1 MFPESSASRS
11 PSISLCRSKSMCA
24 RSDTT
29 SRSGVDRHARSLE
42 RLQLVEHGGDVHD
55 DAVAH
60 DAQALLVQDARG
72 NEVQRVLLAAVVVD
86 GVARV
91 RAALATSHHVVLL
104 SSVEVAGE
112 DGWGRRG
119 RGGRESR
126 VRVRVRFERWEGP
139 RGAKKNETRAAA
151 AITTVDPLGLGFRR
165 GRARVAIAGR
175 RRVARE
181 TRDRSS
187 PGNAERT
194 RARRR
199 GRSRATPPPDAVAA
213 SSRERPIG
221 ESSQIAR
228 ETRGA
233 SARETRCRRRRD
245 ATERAPGR
253 GCPRACPCPRRPTAT
268 PRPRRRNRGC
278 STPPCSSGARPIA
291 PRQPC
296 SSSRRGG
303 VARDDDDA
311 AASTPARGSAS
322 RGARR
327 ARPGRPP

>member
-1 MFPESSASRS
+1 
-11 PSISLCRSKSMCA
+11 
-24 RSDTT
+24 
-29 SRSGVDRHARSLE
+29 
-42 RLQLVEHGGDVHD
+42 VHD

-60 DAQALLVQDARG
+60 DAFALFVEDARG
-72 NEVQRVLLAAVVVD
+72 DEMERVLLAVVVVD

-91 RAALATSHHVVLL
+91 RAALASRDDVVLL
-104 SSVEVAGE
+104 STVEVAGE

-119 RGGRESR
+119 RGGREFGFGFGFG
-126 VRVRVRFERWEGP
+126 FERREGP

-221 ESSQIAR
+221 ESIANR
-228 ETRGA
+228 ERDARSERERDAMPPTTRRDGA
-233 SARETRCRRRRD
+233 RTWARMSTSLPLPSSPHCDPKTAQTEPRVFHSSLFFWRTSDCSATALLVVATRRRR
-245 ATERAPGR
+245 
-253 GCPRACPCPRRPTAT
+253 
-268 PRPRRRNRGC
+268 
-278 STPPCSSGARPIA
+278 
-291 PRQPC
+291 
-296 SSSRRGG
+296 SR
-303 VARDDDDA
+303 
-311 AASTPARGSAS
+311 
-322 RGARR
+322 
-327 ARPGRPP
+327 

>member
-1 MFPESSASRS
+1 MGGERRREK
-11 PSISLCRSKSMCA
+11 SLRIGVHHANAVVWGPVYRTRLLVKVEEHVRAVGDAEPA
-24 RSDTT
+24 R
-29 SRSGVDRHARSLE
+29 VDGHARSLE
-42 RLQLVEHGGDVHD
+42 RVDLLEHPGEVHD

-60 DAQALLVQDARG
+60 DAFALFVEDARG
-72 NEVQRVLLAAVVVD
+72 DEMERVLLAVVVVD

-91 RAALATSHHVVLL
+91 RAALASRDDVVLL

-119 RGGRESR
+119 RGGREFGFGFGFE
-126 VRVRVRFERWEGP
+126 FERREGP

-199 GRSRATPPPDAVAA
+199 G
-213 SSRERPIG
+213 
-221 ESSQIAR
+221 
-228 ETRGA
+228 
-233 SARETRCRRRRD
+233 
-245 ATERAPGR
+245 
-253 GCPRACPCPRRPTAT
+253 
-268 PRPRRRNRGC
+268 
-278 STPPCSSGARPIA
+278 
-291 PRQPC
+291 
-296 SSSRRGG
+296 
-303 VARDDDDA
+303 
-311 AASTPARGSAS
+311 
-322 RGARR
+322 
-327 ARPGRPP
+327 